1 MPQVYICNETHFRAL
16 KAVDYSIEHGGEL
29 RAAFFIHIPYAIGQQ
44 PMTDDPADEDFSS
57 LALAV
62 AGLISRLITMT
73 TGPLPLM
80 PAMQNAS
87 LSGGRT
93 GSEPE
98 HDK

>member
-73 TGPLPLM
+73 TGPLP
-80 PAMQNAS
+80 
-87 LSGGRT
+87 
-93 GSEPE
+93 
-98 HDK
+98 